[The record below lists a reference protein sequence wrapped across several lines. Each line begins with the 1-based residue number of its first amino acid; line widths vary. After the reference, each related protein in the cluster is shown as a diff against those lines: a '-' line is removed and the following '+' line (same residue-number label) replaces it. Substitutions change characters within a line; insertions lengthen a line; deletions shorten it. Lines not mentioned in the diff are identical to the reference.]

1 MYLINY
7 TPCAL
12 IGAFSVTTEAAMR
25 EQQVLVINGVHTG
38 PGAMPFTL
46 TPWLMAS
53 EASDS
58 VKLAI
63 AAFVAA

>member
-1 MYLINY
+1 
-7 TPCAL
+7 
-12 IGAFSVTTEAAMR
+12 MR